1 MSTCTEIR
9 FFAVVV
15 AIPPNCICICRR
27 SVVRARPCVD
37 QGLLP
42 TTGSG
47 LLQFDVEFLGTL
59 TLLVSDEALEKL
71 NLPAGL
77 NSQRPALDAVSVK
90 SLLR

>member
-1 MSTCTEIR
+1 
-9 FFAVVV
+9 
-15 AIPPNCICICRR
+15 
-27 SVVRARPCVD
+27 
-37 QGLLP
+37 LLP